1 MTGEE
6 VLPEK
11 DMLEKSATIKS
22 FGYSPLGNEQETQT
36 DIAKKQ
42 CQDLDKAFKFDKNG
56 DETIN

>member
-1 MTGEE
+1 
-6 VLPEK
+6 
-11 DMLEKSATIKS
+11 MLEKSATIKS